1 MSKQSQAE
9 RFVSAIVQLGE
20 VNLTTYQ
27 RLLSEGKPPAV
38 AKQLALAELKEAAGR
53 FYRQVQRAGAGG

>member
-53 FYRQVQRAGAGG
+53 FYRQVQRASNGG

>member
-1 MSKQSQAE
+1 MSKQAQAE
-9 RFVSAIVQLGE
+9 RFISAIVQLGE

-53 FYRQVQRAGAGG
+53 FQRQVQRAGAGG